1 MIKVPQNLESKLTGL
16 HFSKTFLSGLSA
28 LICLGGGY
36 FRKRLFSEDE
46 SNVNITQTN
55 FMRFIFSIKLK
66 KHFLLNC
73 VVDRLTP
80 LLLIQAM
87 DLFFRGAQKQ
97 LFPDVLQIKCS

>member
-66 KHFLLNC
+66 SISC
-73 VVDRLTP
+73 SIVSLT
-80 LLLIQAM
+80 
-87 DLFFRGAQKQ
+87 
-97 LFPDVLQIKCS
+97 V